1 MTKRITLED
10 AGDNIHGG
18 MMRANTPSASQGSW
32 IKIFEVARLF
42 LLKRCVIAGIT
53 VSVMLLTAGYML
65 LKPSLYESKATILPS
80 GTTDRMAE
88 LKSLAGL
95 GGLTATDENSSE
107 LFPSIIRSHLVMDA
121 ALNRTYVWSAGDRT
135 YSMKPAEYFDTDD
148 PDELR
153 AELAAITNIHRDRKT
168 GVITVRMRTEYPQLS
183 QQMLHT
189 CLTGLEDFNL
199 TKRRSQ
205 GKVNA
210 AYLARQLEDKKTKLQ
225 EAETRLEQF
234 RRVNRDWAVT
244 SDPEILTELAR
255 MQRDVEI
262 RSRTY
267 LFLNQEYE
275 VAKLDAQKDIPIVRI
290 LDQPSLP
297 TKKVAPKRALTVAV
311 ATVMAFILSLM
322 VVIIGEVFRRMKDG
336 PEQDSYRAFRSDFSH
351 TFPRANRVLA
361 RLEREEAAA
370 T

>member
-1 MTKRITLED
+1 MRKRITLEE
-10 AGDNIHGG
+10 AGDHIQGG

-32 IKIFEVARLF
+32 IKIFDVARLF
-42 LLKRCVIAGIT
+42 LLKRYFVIGVTA
-53 VSVMLLTAGYML
+53 SVMLLAAGYML
-65 LKPSLYESKATILPS
+65 LKPNLYESSATVLPS
-80 GTTDRMAE
+80 GTIDRMAE

-107 LFPSIIRSHLVMDA
+107 LFPSIIRSHLVKDA
-121 ALNRTYVWSAGDRT
+121 VLNRTYTWSAGDRT
-135 YSMKPAEYFDTDD
+135 HTVRPAEYFDTDN

-153 AELAAITNIHRDRKT
+153 AELAGITNIHRDKKT
-168 GVITVRMRTEYPQLS
+168 GVITVRVRTEYPQLS
-183 QQMLHT
+183 QQMLQA
-189 CLTGLEDFNL
+189 CLTELEDFNL
-199 TKRRSQ
+199 NKRRSQ

-210 AYLARQLEDKKTKLQ
+210 VYLARQLDKKMAELQ
-225 EAETRLEQF
+225 KAEVLLQQF
-234 RRVNRDWAVT
+234 QRVNRDWAIT
-244 SDPEILTELAR
+244 SDPEILTELTR

-262 RSRTY
+262 RSKTY
-267 LFLNQEYE
+267 LFLTQEYE

-311 ATVMAFILSLM
+311 ATVMAFIFSVM
-322 VVIIGEVFRRMKDG
+322 AVIIGEVFRRVKDG
-336 PEQDSYRAFRSDFSH
+336 PEQDSYRAFRSDFSR

-361 RLEREEAAA
+361 RLDREEAAA

>member
-1 MTKRITLED
+1 VSKRITLED
-10 AGDNIHGG
+10 AGDHIQGG

-32 IKIFEVARLF
+32 IKIFDVARLF
-42 LLKRCVIAGIT
+42 LLKRYFVLGIT
-53 VSVMLLTAGYML
+53 ASVMLATAGWML
-65 LKPSLYESKATILPS
+65 LKPNLYESTATILPS
-80 GTTDRMAE
+80 GATDRLAD

-107 LFPSIIRSHLVMDA
+107 LFPSIISSHLVMDA
-121 ALNRTYVWSAGDRT
+121 VLNRTYIWSAGDRT
-135 YSMKPAEYFDTDD
+135 YTARPAEYFDTDD

-153 AELAAITNIHRDRKT
+153 VELARAMNVHRDKKT
-168 GVITVRMRTEYPQLS
+168 GVITVQVRTEYPQLS
-183 QQMLHT
+183 QQMLQA

-199 TKRRSQ
+199 NKRRSQ

-210 AYLARQLEDKKTKLQ
+210 AYLARQLAEKKAELQ
-225 EAETRLEQF
+225 EAEIQLQQF
-234 RRVNRDWAVT
+234 QKVNRDWAVT

-262 RSRTY
+262 KSKTY
-267 LFLNQEYE
+267 LFLTQEYE

-290 LDQPSLP
+290 LDQPGLP

-311 ATVMAFILSLM
+311 ATVMAFIASVMAVM
-322 VVIIGEVFRRMKDG
+322 VGEIFRRMKDG
-336 PEQDSYRAFRSDFSH
+336 PEQESYRAFRSDFSR